1 MSGLDVLIVGA
12 GPAGLATAIAAKKK
26 GLSASIVE
34 RGVLVNTILRFPT
47 NMVFFT
53 TPELLEIGGLP
64 FTTPHEKPTRFEALR
79 YYRRVVDTY
88 DLDIQ
93 MGQEVVRVE
102 RPAGTAHDG
111 AAPGGDAPGGDAHHV
126 VTVRDVRPGASGT
139 RELRARAV
147 VLATG
152 AFDEAN
158 VMGVPGEELPH
169 VSHYYTESH
178 PFYRKNVVIIGGQNS
193 AVEAALDLFR
203 SGVKRVTLV
212 HRQPVLG
219 ASIKYWVK
227 PDIENRIKEG
237 SIHARMNARVVRISH
252 ESVLIEQEGR
262 TEELPADGVF
272 LLTGYHSDVRLFEA
286 AGVTFDA
293 TTYAPSIDEQ
303 TYETNVPGLYVVGN
317 ATTGRQSGKIFIENG
332 RFHGT
337 HVIEVIADRLAAARA
352 GLHGATASELG

>member
-64 FTTPHEKPTRFEALR
+64 FTTPHDKPTRFEALR

-93 MGQEVVRVE
+93 MSREVTGVRWQ
-102 RPAGTAHDG
+102 AD
-111 AAPGGDAPGGDAHHV
+111 DAQHV
-126 VTVRDVRPGASGT
+126 VSTRDLRPGANGSQNGDGDT
-139 RELRARAV
+139 QLRARAV

-158 VMGVPGEELPH
+158 VVGVPGEDLPH

-203 SGVKRVTLV
+203 SGAKSVTLV
-212 HRQPVLG
+212 HRQPALG

-237 SIHARMNARVVRISH
+237 SIHARMNARVARITPDA
-252 ESVLIEQEGR
+252 VVIEHDGR
-262 TEELPADGVF
+262 TEALPADGVF
-272 LLTGYHSDVRLFEA
+272 LLTGYHSDVRLFAA
-286 AGVTFDA
+286 AGVAFDPA
-293 TTYAPSIDEQ
+293 TYAPAIDEQ
-303 TYETNVPGLYVVGN
+303 TYETNVPAIYVVGN

-337 HVIEVIADRLAAARA
+337 HVIDVIADRLAVRA
-352 GLHGATASELG
+352 GLLPHGATAIELG